1 VIAQLDLPALFL
13 YTAVPPNGQRSG
25 GWGELGSEKRR
36 KNAAH
41 TSRPLH
47 AVLARFRVIRL
58 VMQNQPSQLSL
69 PLSSY
74 PSRLSRKDL
83 IALFMKEQHVQ
94 TYGDGE
100 ST

>member
-1 VIAQLDLPALFL
+1 MKNAQKTRGA
-13 YTAVPPNGQRSG
+13 PPN
-25 GWGELGSEKRR
+25 
-36 KNAAH
+36 
-41 TSRPLH
+41 PLH

-58 VMQNQPSQLSL
+58 VMQNQPYQLSL

-74 PSRLSRKDL
+74 QSRLSRKDL